1 MGYSH
6 IVIPENSPLQN
17 RWIRIYT
24 VLQVKQDNSG
34 T

>member
-1 MGYSH
+1 MNYSH

-17 RWIRIYT
+17 RWIRLYT
-24 VLQVKQDNSG
+24 VLQVNSNNSG